1 MKKKYAIITLSLL
14 LVVAST
20 ILLINKSSYA
30 LVVPGTNYC
39 PTNVVANTSSNS
51 LTLIEYQNTKI
62 TLPKIELTVDGEKIN
77 NAVIKIDNNTNIT
90 NQRYIKQ
97 RESVTPLPTF
107 SNNQDENTYY
117 TQLFMWYIS
126 DLYENSNNLTTAEK
140 EAIENSTNGKKIIT
154 AIEEY
159 EKYGNW
165 ISSVEGLPV
174 LTLDN
179 IDTSKITYYAT
190 NDYIE
195 TNLIT
200 PEAPEDYAYV
210 FTNYTVEV
218 TSPITVVDEN
228 GNEKT
233 DFQKGEGF
241 KLRIPLS
248 EIKNNE
254 IKFEAKIIGRGEF
267 KIWGEYV
274 IAKPKSATSRRL
286 VSPTLFVDCGKTRTA
301 ETFETLN
308 LNYTQQVGT
317 LKIQVID
324 AETKENLSNAEV
336 VIYDQSGNIVYRYET
351 TGSELNITLPVGEYT
366 VRQTV
371 TPPNYE
377 ARVVEQ
383 KISITQNRETDAILE
398 NIQLIEVPDTS
409 KTATTISVIGGLI
422 ILVGGIMIIM
432 SIMRKT
438 KNRPSPSNKN

>member
-30 LVVPGTNYC
+30 ANTTINNC
-39 PTNVVANTSSNS
+39 PTIITANTSSDT
-51 LTLIEYQNTKI
+51 LTLIEYGDTKI
-62 TLPKIELTVDGEKIN
+62 TLPKIEITVDGERW
-77 NAVIKIDNNTNIT
+77 NTATIGVDRNTGTIR
-90 NQRYIKQ
+90 NQDYRK
-97 RESVTPLPTF
+97 ENELVLPLPTF
-107 SNNQDENTYY
+107 SNDQYENAYY
-117 TQLFMWYIS
+117 TQVFMWYMN
-126 DLYENSNNLTTAEK
+126 DLMNSSNYLTVKEK
-140 EAIENSTNGKKIIT
+140 EAIENSNNGKKIIAT
-154 AIEEY
+154 AEEY

-165 ISSVEGLPV
+165 ITSIKEEPV
-174 LTLDN
+174 LTLN
-179 IDTSKITYYAT
+179 SIDTSKITYHVT

-228 GNEKT
+228 GNKKT

-241 KLRIPLS
+241 KLRISLS
-248 EIKNNE
+248 EIKNNK
-254 IKFEAKIIGRGEF
+254 INFEAKIIGRGEF
-267 KIWGEYV
+267 KVWGEY
-274 IAKPKSATSRRL
+274 ATTEVSRGVNYYPIL
-286 VSPTLFVDCGKTRTA
+286 AMDCGKTEVTD
-301 ETFETLN
+301 TFETLN

-351 TGSELNITLPVGEYT
+351 TVSELNITLPVGEYT

>member
-30 LVVPGTNYC
+30 ANTTINNC
-39 PTNVVANTSSNS
+39 PTIITANTSSDT
-51 LTLIEYQNTKI
+51 LTLIEYGDTKI
-62 TLPKIELTVDGEKIN
+62 TLPKIEITVDGERW
-77 NAVIKIDNNTNIT
+77 NTATIGVDRNTGTIR
-90 NQRYIKQ
+90 NQDYRK
-97 RESVTPLPTF
+97 ENELVFPLPTF
-107 SNNQDENTYY
+107 SNDQYENAYF
-117 TQLFMWYIS
+117 TQVFMWYMN
-126 DLYENSNNLTTAEK
+126 DLMNSSNYLTVKEK
-140 EAIENSTNGKKIIT
+140 EAIENSNNGKKIIAT
-154 AIEEY
+154 AEEY

-165 ISSVEGLPV
+165 MFSQEQEPV
-174 LTLDN
+174 LTLN
-179 IDTSKITYYAT
+179 SIDTTKITYYAT

-200 PEAPEDYAYV
+200 PEAPENYTYV
-210 FTNYTVEV
+210 FTNYKVDV
-218 TSPITVVDEN
+218 TSPIMVVDKN

-248 EIKNNE
+248 AIKNNE
-254 IKFEAKIIGRGEF
+254 INFKANIIGRGEF
-267 KIWGEYV
+267 KVWGEY
-274 IAKPKSATSRRL
+274 ATTEVSRGVNYYPIL
-286 VSPTLFVDCGKTRTA
+286 AMDCGKTEVTD
-301 ETFETLN
+301 TFETLN
-308 LNYTQQVGT
+308 LNYTQQVGN
-317 LKIQVID
+317 LKIRVID

-351 TGSELNITLPVGEYT
+351 TGNELNITLPVGEYT
-366 VRQTV
+366 VKQIV

-383 KISITQNRETDAILE
+383 KISITQNREADAVLE

-409 KTATTISVIGGLI
+409 KTATTISVISGLI

>member
-20 ILLINKSSYA
+20 VLLINKSSYA
-30 LVVPGTNYC
+30 AAVPGTNYC
-39 PTNVVANTSSNS
+39 PNNVIANTSSES
-51 LTLIEYQNTKI
+51 LALIEYQNTKI

-97 RESVTPLPTF
+97 TEFVEPYPTF
-107 SNNQDENTYY
+107 SNNQDENAYY
-117 TQLFMWYIS
+117 TQLFEWYMS
-126 DLYENSNNLTTAEK
+126 DLYGDSNNLTATEQ
-140 EAIENSTNGKKIIT
+140 EAIENSTNGKKLIT

-179 IDTSKITYYAT
+179 IDTSKIAYYAT

-233 DFQKGEGF
+233 DFRKGEGF

-254 IKFEAKIIGRGEF
+254 INFEANIIGRGEF
-267 KIWGEYV
+267 KIWGGYIVEQPRST
-274 IAKPKSATSRRL
+274 ASRTL
-286 VSPTLFVDCGKTRTA
+286 GSPTLFVDCGKTRTI
-301 ETFETLN
+301 EEFETLN

-324 AETKENLSNAEV
+324 AESKEGLKDAEV
-336 VIYDQSGNIVYRYET
+336 VISDQMGNIVYRYKT
-351 TGSELNITLPVGEYT
+351 TGNELNITLPVGEYT
-366 VRQTV
+366 VKQIV

-383 KISITQNRETDAILE
+383 KISVIQNRETEAVLE

-409 KTATTISVIGGLI
+409 KTATTISVISGLI

>member
-30 LVVPGTNYC
+30 ANTTINNC
-39 PTNVVANTSSNS
+39 PTIITANTSSDT
-51 LTLIEYQNTKI
+51 LTLIEYGDTKI
-62 TLPKIELTVDGEKIN
+62 TLPKIEITVDGERW
-77 NAVIKIDNNTNIT
+77 NTATIGVDRNTGTIR
-90 NQRYIKQ
+90 NQDYRK
-97 RESVTPLPTF
+97 ENELVFPLPTF
-107 SNNQDENTYY
+107 SNDQYENAYY
-117 TQLFMWYIS
+117 TQVFMWYMN
-126 DLYENSNNLTTAEK
+126 DLMNSSNYLTVKEK
-140 EAIENSTNGKKIIT
+140 EAIENSNNGKKIIAT
-154 AIEEY
+154 AEEY

-179 IDTSKITYYAT
+179 IDTSKITYYVT

-218 TSPITVVDEN
+218 TSPNTVVDEN

-274 IAKPKSATSRRL
+274 IAKPKSTTSRRL
-286 VSPTLFVDCGKTRTA
+286 VSPILAMDCGKTEVTD
-301 ETFETLN
+301 TFETLN

-324 AETKENLSNAEV
+324 AESKEGLKDAEV
-336 VIYDQSGNIVYRYET
+336 VISDQMGNIVYRYKT
-351 TGSELNITLPVGEYT
+351 TGNELNITLPVGEYT
-366 VRQTV
+366 VKQIV

-383 KISITQNRETDAILE
+383 KISITQNREADAVLE

-409 KTATTISVIGGLI
+409 KTATTISVISGLI